1 MSGNHPYRRA
11 GAVIVAGTV
20 VWFVGISPVSRVY
33 ITPDDAER
41 LRMLTAGRRGWIVG
55 QHLTAVGTVA
65 VPVGFAAF
73 AQAVQDKSAVPKQ
86 GPAPD
91 KSTVPGRSTSSGS
104 ASLGRAKKWAFAASA
119 ALLAGAPFFVS
130 SLARRASDIEGFAYR
145 RGSSAPFLVY
155 SGLHVVALAALGGSL
170 LSLPTNRWI
179 GVMAAAS
186 APVYGAI
193 LVAKKDIPPLF
204 FYLVEGTI
212 GAYLMTWKEPDS
224 KAA

>member
-41 LRMLTAGRRGWIVG
+41 LRMLTAGQRGWIVG

-73 AQAVQDKSAVPKQ
+73 AQAVQENGAVTD
-86 GPAPD
+86 GGSVPD
-91 KSTVPGRSTSSGS
+91 N
-104 ASLGRAKKWAFAASA
+104 ASRGKAKKWAFAAAA

-130 SLARRASDIEGFAYR
+130 SLARRAADIEGFAYR
-145 RGSSAPFLVY
+145 RGSNAPFLAY

-170 LSLPTNRWI
+170 LSLPTKRWI
-179 GVMAAAS
+179 AITAAAS
-186 APVYGAI
+186 APAYGAI

-212 GAYLMTWKEPDS
+212 GAYLMTWEEPDS

>member
-1 MSGNHPYRRA
+1 MGGNHPYRRA

-41 LRMLTAGRRGWIVG
+41 LRMLTSGRRGWIVG

-73 AQAVQDKSAVPKQ
+73 ARAVPDTD
-86 GPAPD
+86 GVPDTDAVSGHNAPRG
-91 KSTVPGRSTSSGS
+91 K
-104 ASLGRAKKWAFAASA
+104 AKKLAFAAAA

-130 SLARRASDIEGFAYR
+130 SLARRASDLEGFAYR
-145 RGSSAPFLVY
+145 RGSNAPFLAY

-170 LSLPTNRWI
+170 LSLPTQRWI
-179 GVMAAAS
+179 GVTAAIS

-193 LVAKKDIPPLF
+193 LVAKKDIPPF
-204 FYLVEGTI
+204 CFYLVEGLT
-212 GAYLMTWKEPDS
+212 GAYLMAWKEPEADQ
-224 KAA
+224 A

>member
-41 LRMLTAGRRGWIVG
+41 LRMLTSGRRGWIVG

-73 AQAVQDKSAVPKQ
+73 ARAVPDTD
-86 GPAPD
+86 GVPDTDAVSGHNAPRG
-91 KSTVPGRSTSSGS
+91 K
-104 ASLGRAKKWAFAASA
+104 AKKLAFAAAA

-130 SLARRASDIEGFAYR
+130 SLARRASDLEGFAYR
-145 RGSSAPFLVY
+145 RGSNAPFLAY

-170 LSLPTNRWI
+170 LSLPTQRWI
-179 GVMAAAS
+179 GVTAAIS

-193 LVAKKDIPPLF
+193 LVAKKDIPPF
-204 FYLVEGTI
+204 CFYLVEGLT
-212 GAYLMTWKEPDS
+212 GAYLMAWKEPEADQ
-224 KAA
+224 A

>member
-33 ITPDDAER
+33 ITPDNAER
-41 LRMLTAGRRGWIVG
+41 LRMLTAGQRGWIVG
-55 QHLTAVGTVA
+55 QHLTAAGTVA

-73 AQAVQDKSAVPKQ
+73 ARAVQDQDAVQ
-86 GPAPD
+86 GN
-91 KSTVPGRSTSSGS
+91 
-104 ASLGRAKKWAFAASA
+104 ASHRRARKWAFGAAA

-130 SLARRASDIEGFAYR
+130 SLARRASDLEGFAYR
-145 RGSSAPFLVY
+145 RGSNAPFLAY

-170 LSLPTNRWI
+170 LSLPASRWI
-179 GVMAAAS
+179 GITAAAS

-193 LVAKKDIPPLF
+193 LAAKKDIPPF
-204 FYLVEGTI
+204 CFYLVEGLV
-212 GAYLMTWKEPDS
+212 GAYLMTWEEQDA
-224 KAA
+224 KAS

>member
-41 LRMLTAGRRGWIVG
+41 LRMLTSGRRGWIVG

-73 AQAVQDKSAVPKQ
+73 ARAVPGQ
-86 GPAPD
+86 DGVPDTDGVSGHNAPRG
-91 KSTVPGRSTSSGS
+91 K
-104 ASLGRAKKWAFAASA
+104 AKKWAFAAAA

-130 SLARRASDIEGFAYR
+130 SLARRASDLEGFAYR
-145 RGSSAPFLVY
+145 RGSNAPFLAY

-170 LSLPTNRWI
+170 LSLPTQRWI
-179 GVMAAAS
+179 GVTAAIS

-193 LVAKKDIPPLF
+193 LVAKKDIPPF
-204 FYLVEGTI
+204 CFYLVEGLT
-212 GAYLMTWKEPDS
+212 GAYLMAWKEAEADQ
-224 KAA
+224 A

>member
-41 LRMLTAGRRGWIVG
+41 LRMLTSGRRGWIVG

-73 AQAVQDKSAVPKQ
+73 ARAVPGKD
-86 GPAPD
+86 A
-91 KSTVPGRSTSSGS
+91 VPGTHSVPDTGATRGK
-104 ASLGRAKKWAFAASA
+104 AKKWAYAAAA

-130 SLARRASDIEGFAYR
+130 SLARRASDLEGFAYR
-145 RGSSAPFLVY
+145 RGSNAPFLAY

-170 LSLPTNRWI
+170 LSLPTKRWI
-179 GVMAAAS
+179 GVTASVS
-186 APVYGAI
+186 APIYGAI
-193 LVAKKDIPPLF
+193 LVAKKDIPPF
-204 FYLVEGTI
+204 CFYLVEGLT
-212 GAYLMTWKEPDS
+212 GAYLMAWEEPAGRS
-224 KAA
+224 